1 MKFNKKT
8 VKSVPIED
16 KTVLLRVDYNVPLD
30 KSGKITDD
38 FRIKATLPTIKYL
51 LKSGCKV
58 VIISHLGRPE
68 PGDLKPSLNE
78 VAKRLAKLLG
88 ERVRFV
94 DQIEGDKVRSAVK
107 KAPKRSVIML
117 ENLRFDYRE
126 EANDEDFAVQI
137 AKSTGARYFVQ
148 EAFGVVHRAHAS
160 TNAITH
166 YLPSVAGLLLEEEIV
181 TIMTAMKKPKLP
193 LVAVVGGAKISD
205 KITLVERFIKIA
217 DKIVIGGAMANT
229 FLAYKGY
236 NLAKSRVEPD
246 QEAVI
251 DEIYKLATKK
261 VGQDKVDEFIL
272 LPTDLAVA
280 EMIQPGVDRRN
291 VGVSDLGVDDIA
303 LDIGSDSIEAAT
315 EAVKGAGTVIWNGTL
330 GYAELVKFSHG
341 SARMALALAMQPD
354 TVSIVGGGDTAD
366 FVLHWDGQ
374 QGKSFTH
381 VSTGGG
387 ASLQLMSGDTLPGAE
402 SLLDA

>member
-193 LVAVVGGAKISD
+193 LVAVVG
-205 KITLVERFIKIA
+205 L
-217 DKIVIGGAMANT
+217 
-229 FLAYKGY
+229 
-236 NLAKSRVEPD
+236 
-246 QEAVI
+246 
-251 DEIYKLATKK
+251 
-261 VGQDKVDEFIL
+261 
-272 LPTDLAVA
+272 
-280 EMIQPGVDRRN
+280 
-291 VGVSDLGVDDIA
+291 
-303 LDIGSDSIEAAT
+303 
-315 EAVKGAGTVIWNGTL
+315 
-330 GYAELVKFSHG
+330 
-341 SARMALALAMQPD
+341 
-354 TVSIVGGGDTAD
+354 
-366 FVLHWDGQ
+366 
-374 QGKSFTH
+374 
-381 VSTGGG
+381 
-387 ASLQLMSGDTLPGAE
+387 SLIHI
-402 SLLDA
+402 